1 MLFKTAQSY
10 SLPFPPRF
18 NPLLVK
24 SENERRRY
32 ILTSHSKSC
41 HLSPLFKNWG
51 NNLILHLFKQQSC
64 SRFGLNE

>member
-10 SLPFPPRF
+10 ILPFPPRF

-41 HLSPLFKNWG
+41 HLSPLFKN
-51 NNLILHLFKQQSC
+51 
-64 SRFGLNE
+64 